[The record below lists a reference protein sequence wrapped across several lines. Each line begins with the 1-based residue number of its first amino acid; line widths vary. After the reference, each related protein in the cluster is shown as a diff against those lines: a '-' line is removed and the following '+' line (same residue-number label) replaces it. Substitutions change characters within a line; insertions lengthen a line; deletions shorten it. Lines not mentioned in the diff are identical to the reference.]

1 LLIYCVV
8 LSTVLADV
16 MLTGAS
22 AQRNQSFDEIQ
33 VRRINIVEPNGT
45 LRMVISNQNRLP
57 GVIIKGKEQ
66 PPHDRPTRE

>member
-1 LLIYCVV
+1 
-8 LSTVLADV
+8 

-45 LRMVISNQNRLP
+45 LRMVISDHDRLP

-66 PPHDRPTRE
+66 PPITGPRRE

>member
-45 LRMVISNQNRLP
+45 LRMVISNNRLP